1 MSQNTKVVNQ
11 KKPYCKVCQDAGKPE
26 SIYTSHWVKSL
37 PDKNGQT
44 KTICPTLLDTECRY
58 CFKLGHTTKFCPVL
72 EKANK
77 KRTKNDIRN
86 QFNKDKDQ
94 FIKNAKPVSNKK
106 VSCFDAL
113 DLGSDS
119 DPEEEEKV
127 SFPILVTKPQSN
139 TALKSETLTGWAA
152 IAAKPQAEK
161 VNVFGC
167 TIDKPNVESEGKAF
181 DVTIINKPKLV
192 RQVATTYD
200 MPTKIAPW
208 AKPDNKVTAN
218 KSSWA
223 DYSESETEDETDN
236 ETEDETW

>member
-113 DLGSDS
+113 DLGRDS
-119 DPEEEEKV
+119 VSKEEKV
-127 SFPILVTKPQSN
+127 SFPILVTKPQPN
-139 TALKSETLTGWAA
+139 TALKSVTLPGLVP
-152 IAAKPQAEK
+152 IAAKPKADK
-161 VNVFGC
+161 VNVFGLA
-167 TIDKPNVESEGKAF
+167 TLKSETLPGLAP
-181 DVTIINKPKLV
+181 IAAKPKLV
-192 RQVATTYD
+192 SQVATYGY
-200 MPTKIAPW
+200 A
-208 AKPDNKVTAN
+208 
-218 KSSWA
+218 
-223 DYSESETEDETDN
+223 Y
-236 ETEDETW
+236 